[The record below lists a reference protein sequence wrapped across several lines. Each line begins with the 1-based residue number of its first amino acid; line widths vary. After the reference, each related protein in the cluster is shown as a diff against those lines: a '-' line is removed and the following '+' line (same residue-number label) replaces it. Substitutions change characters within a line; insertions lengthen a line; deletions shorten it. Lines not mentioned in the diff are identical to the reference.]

1 MIHERKKTKEMY
13 ILSFD
18 EAVKKGCSYSTLGV
32 SFFWNDV
39 IMLSESTIFRNC
51 TVVKTTFS
59 EFTINEQFDVMDS
72 EWQSYLNRTSL
83 GITKGEY
90 D

>member
-1 MIHERKKTKEMY
+1 MILERKKTNEIY

-18 EAVKKGCSYSTLGV
+18 EAVKKGCSYSTRGV

-39 IMLSESTIFRNC
+39 VMLSESTIFRNC

-59 EFTINEQFDVMDS
+59 EFTINEQFDVIDS
-72 EWQSYLNRTSL
+72 EWQSFLNRTSL